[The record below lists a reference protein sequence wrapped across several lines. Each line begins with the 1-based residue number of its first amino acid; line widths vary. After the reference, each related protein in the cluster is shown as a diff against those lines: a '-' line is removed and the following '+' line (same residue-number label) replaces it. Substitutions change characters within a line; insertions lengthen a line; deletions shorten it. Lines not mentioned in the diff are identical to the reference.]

1 MPPKAKITKNMV
13 IDAGFDIVRK
23 EGQDSLNVRKMAAEL
38 GCSTQPVMY
47 HYKTV
52 DELKADI
59 YAVADAFHSE
69 YIMRL
74 DDNTTTPMLSLGLN
88 YIRFA
93 YEEKFLFRFLFQS
106 DKFQNIGFKELLDGD
121 GSAALLKPLI
131 QQTGL
136 TILQARAVFETLF
149 LCVHG
154 YASLLA
160 NNSMTFN
167 EKHCSKLLTSTFESI
182 VAHTMRGEENE
193 KAF

>member
-136 TILQARAVFETLF
+136 NILQARAVFETLF

-167 EKHCSKLLTSTFESI
+167 EKHCSKLLTSTFEGI